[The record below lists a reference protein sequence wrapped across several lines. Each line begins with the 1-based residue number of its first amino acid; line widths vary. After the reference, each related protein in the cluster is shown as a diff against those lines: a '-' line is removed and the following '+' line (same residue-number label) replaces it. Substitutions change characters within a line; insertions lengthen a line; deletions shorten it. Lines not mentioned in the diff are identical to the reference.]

1 MEKKTDVLSEGSTHL
16 YEDFDGSAD
25 DGANDAVSSI
35 KKWLSK
41 NQVEIVVN
49 IFFAVVIVLTALIA
63 SGVLAWGS
71 ICLGIFAT
79 LSFIGVSCCI
89 SFFIPRTPYILT
101 SIFLLGGILL
111 VALGSVGIVGLGL
124 ALGLGI
130 PILVLTLRR
139 FIPNPDN
146 NEVRFSYLAVTCMT
160 AAATFLILG
169 LAGILAWSSVLAFG
183 APATVF
189 AMIIV
194 FCPRR
199 LEFRAKIEE
208 LLEPVLFL
216 GGMALTVLI
225 SLGILP
231 FGAVGIGI
239 CSMLTFFSA
248 SRFLT
253 TNSWSQNHN
262 ARIYENSATSLMCET
277 HYKATRLTKLIFSLV
292 GTVAGIALLVLG
304 AVGVFGFGL
313 GFAVGMP
320 ILSASICGVVKECL
334 HRYDNWSKYHVKKY
348 HIKKDDE
355 PLSEP
360 QENEDKPYED
370 KFNVR
375 RSDNVWSVSTAISG
389 AMVAGVSL
397 CLGFGGVL
405 ALPVAIAVAVPL
417 AAFSALIGLVHLFLF
432 GLSKTDAK
440 SFTGLKNRLK
450 GEDDDKNKLSLL
462 GIGFYK
468 CEIDNERK
476 LDDSFDSL

>member
-1 MEKKTDVLSEGSTHL
+1 
-16 YEDFDGSAD
+16 
-25 DGANDAVSSI
+25 
-35 KKWLSK
+35 
-41 NQVEIVVN
+41 
-49 IFFAVVIVLTALIA
+49 
-63 SGVLAWGS
+63 
-71 ICLGIFAT
+71 
-79 LSFIGVSCCI
+79 
-89 SFFIPRTPYILT
+89 
-101 SIFLLGGILL
+101 
-111 VALGSVGIVGLGL
+111 
-124 ALGLGI
+124 
-130 PILVLTLRR
+130 
-139 FIPNPDN
+139 
-146 NEVRFSYLAVTCMT
+146 MT

-183 APATVF
+183 TPATVF
-189 AMIIV
+189 AILIV
-194 FCPRR
+194 FSPVR
-199 LEFRAKIEE
+199 LKFRAKIEE

-216 GGMALTVLI
+216 GGIALTVLI

-334 HRYDNWSKYHVKKY
+334 HLYDNWSKCRVTE
-348 HIKKDDE
+348 DDE
-355 PLSEP
+355 YKSYEYK
-360 QENEDKPYED
+360 NGYKPYEY
-370 KFNVR
+370 KFEVWC
-375 RSDNVWSVSTAISG
+375 SDNVWSVSTAISG
-389 AMVAGVSL
+389 AIVAGMSL
-397 CLGFGGVL
+397 GLGFGGVL

-417 AAFSALIGLVHLFLF
+417 TAFSALIALVHLFLF

-440 SFTGLKNRLK
+440 SFKGLKNRLK
-450 GEDDDKNKLSLL
+450 EDYLDKNKLSLF
-462 GIGFYK
+462 GIGFYE
-468 CEIDNERK
+468 CEIDNLPVPVNSK
-476 LDDSFDSL
+476 KIDTTQIGTI

>member
-1 MEKKTDVLSEGSTHL
+1 MMEQM
-16 YEDFDGSAD
+16 
-25 DGANDAVSSI
+25 NDAESSI

-41 NQVEIVVN
+41 NKEAIVAN

-79 LSFIGVSCCI
+79 LSFIGVSFGI

-111 VALGSVGIVGLGL
+111 VALGGVGIVGLGL

-139 FIPNPDN
+139 FIPNPNDAL
-146 NEVRFSYLAVTCMT
+146 VRISYLVVTCMT
-160 AAATFLILG
+160 ATATFLILG

-189 AMIIV
+189 AILNV
-194 FCPRR
+194 FGSRG
-199 LEFRAKIEE
+199 LELRAKIEE

-216 GGMALTVLI
+216 GGIALTVLI

-253 TNSWSQNHN
+253 TNSWSWNHN
-262 ARIYENSATSLMCET
+262 ERIYGGGATSLINNT
-277 HYKATRLTKLIFSLV
+277 HYEDTRLTKLIFSLV

-320 ILSASICGVVKECL
+320 ILAPSICGVIKEFLLHKYDDNERSKLTDTEQVKYE
-334 HRYDNWSKYHVKKY
+334 YKYKIHT
-348 HIKKDDE
+348 
-355 PLSEP
+355 
-360 QENEDKPYED
+360 
-370 KFNVR
+370 
-375 RSDNVWSVSTAISG
+375 SDNVWSVSTAISG
-389 AMVAGVSL
+389 AITAGVSL
-397 CLGFGGVL
+397 GLGFGGIL
-405 ALPVAIAVAVPL
+405 ALPVAIAIAVPL
-417 AAFSALIGLVHLFLF
+417 TAFSALIGLVHLALF
-432 GLSKTDAK
+432 GLIKTGQD
-440 SFTGLKNRLK
+440 SFEFLKKPLL
-450 GEDDDKNKLSLL
+450 DDNDKLSLL

-468 CEIDNERK
+468 VKDCVKVNSSIDLRN
-476 LDDSFDSL
+476 FM

>member
-1 MEKKTDVLSEGSTHL
+1 MEKETDEFSEKNTSF
-16 YEDFDGSAD
+16 YEDFDGNAD
-25 DGANDAVSSI
+25 DGADDAESSI

-41 NQVEIVVN
+41 NKVEIVAN

-79 LSFIGVSCCI
+79 LSFIGVSLGI

-111 VALGSVGIVGLGL
+111 VALGGVGIVGLGL

-139 FIPNPDN
+139 FIPNPNDAL
-146 NEVRFSYLAVTCMT
+146 VRISYLVVTCMT
-160 AAATFLILG
+160 ATATFLILG

-189 AMIIV
+189 AILNV
-194 FCPRR
+194 FGSRG
-199 LEFRAKIEE
+199 LELRAKIEE
-208 LLEPVLFL
+208 LLEPVLFC
-216 GGMALTVLI
+216 GGIALTVLI

-253 TNSWSQNHN
+253 TNSWSWNHN
-262 ARIYENSATSLMCET
+262 ERIYGGGATSLINNT
-277 HYKATRLTKLIFSLV
+277 HYEDTRLTKLIFSLV

-320 ILSASICGVVKECL
+320 ILAPSICGVIKEFLLHKYDDNQLSKRVESDRVKYE
-334 HRYDNWSKYHVKKY
+334 YKYKIHT
-348 HIKKDDE
+348 
-355 PLSEP
+355 
-360 QENEDKPYED
+360 
-370 KFNVR
+370 
-375 RSDNVWSVSTAISG
+375 SDNVWSVSTAISG
-389 AMVAGVSL
+389 AIVAGVSIG
-397 CLGFGGVL
+397 LGFGGVL

>member
-1 MEKKTDVLSEGSTHL
+1 MEKETDEFSEKNTSF
-16 YEDFDGSAD
+16 YEDFDGNAD
-25 DGANDAVSSI
+25 DGADDAESSI

-41 NQVEIVVN
+41 NKVEIVAN

-79 LSFIGVSCCI
+79 LSFIGVSLGI

-111 VALGSVGIVGLGL
+111 VALGGVGIVGLGL

-139 FIPNPDN
+139 FIPNPNDAL
-146 NEVRFSYLAVTCMT
+146 VRISYLVVTCMT
-160 AAATFLILG
+160 ATATFLILG

-189 AMIIV
+189 AILNV
-194 FCPRR
+194 FGSRG
-199 LEFRAKIEE
+199 LELRAKIEE

-216 GGMALTVLI
+216 GGIALTVLI

-253 TNSWSQNHN
+253 TNSWSWNHN
-262 ARIYENSATSLMCET
+262 ERIYGGGATSLINNT
-277 HYKATRLTKLIFSLV
+277 HYEDTRLTKLIFSLV
-292 GTVAGIALLVLG
+292 GTIAGIALLALG

-320 ILSASICGVVKECL
+320 ILAPSICGVIKEFLLHKYDDNERSKLTDTEQVKYE
-334 HRYDNWSKYHVKKY
+334 YKYKIHT
-348 HIKKDDE
+348 
-355 PLSEP
+355 
-360 QENEDKPYED
+360 
-370 KFNVR
+370 
-375 RSDNVWSVSTAISG
+375 SDNVWSVSTAISG
-389 AMVAGVSL
+389 AITAGVSL
-397 CLGFGGVL
+397 GLGFGGIL
-405 ALPVAIAVAVPL
+405 ALPVAIAIAVPL
-417 AAFSALIGLVHLFLF
+417 TAFSALIGLVHLALF
-432 GLSKTDAK
+432 GLIKTGQD
-440 SFTGLKNRLK
+440 SFEFLKKPLL
-450 GEDDDKNKLSLL
+450 DDNDKLSLL

-468 CEIDNERK
+468 VKDCVKVNSSIDLRN
-476 LDDSFDSL
+476 FM

>member
-1 MEKKTDVLSEGSTHL
+1 MENKTDKLMGESTS
-16 YEDFDGSAD
+16 YDENFNGNAD
-25 DGANDAVSSI
+25 DGADDAVSSI

-139 FIPNPDN
+139 FIPNPN
-146 NEVRFSYLAVTCMT
+146 NAVVRVSYLAVTCMT

-189 AMIIV
+189 AILNV
-194 FCPRR
+194 FGSRG
-199 LEFRAKIEE
+199 LELRAKIEE

-216 GGMALTVLI
+216 GGIALTVLI

-253 TNSWSQNHN
+253 TNSWSWNHN
-262 ARIYENSATSLMCET
+262 ERIYGGGATSLINNT
-277 HYKATRLTKLIFSLV
+277 HYEDTRLTKLIFSLV

-334 HRYDNWSKYHVKKY
+334 DLYDNWSKNHV
-348 HIKKDDE
+348 KKDDE

-360 QENEDKPYED
+360 QENEDKPYEY
-370 KFNVR
+370 KFEVW

-389 AMVAGVSL
+389 AIVAGVSIG
-397 CLGFGGVL
+397 LGFGGVL

-417 AAFSALIGLVHLFLF
+417 TAFSALIALVHLFLF

-440 SFTGLKNRLK
+440 SFKGLKNRLK
-450 GEDDDKNKLSLL
+450 EDYFYKNKLSLL
-462 GIGFYK
+462 GIGFYECK
-468 CEIDNERK
+468 PQNKNEIDVN
-476 LDDSFDSL
+476 SIWM